1 MNLSISEAPEHYITF
16 ILSECLSFVKL
27 VSVFPCGSVLY
38 FSVHR
43 YEDGSFWPHL
53 KESDSSSVGS
63 GAGQGYN
70 INLPWNKVHHANLFC
85 LSVFKRLTNLYLH
98 TEVPKTSV

>member
-1 MNLSISEAPEHYITF
+1 MSVICKA
-16 ILSECLSFVKL
+16 CL
-27 VSVFPCGSVLY
+27 SVFPCGSVLY

-70 INLPWNKVHHANLFC
+70 INLPWNKVHHANLF
-85 LSVFKRLTNLYLH
+85 R
-98 TEVPKTSV
+98 